1 MGANLMKG
9 IKNRTVFAESVIWI
23 IIGILVILWMYLI
36 PVAGPFGTQKMTL
49 AKVVDVCN
57 NMRDLACY
65 KESSFMFLAIWAIG
79 LLIIVAG
86 FFSWDKE

>member
-36 PVAGPFGTQKMTL
+36 PVAGPFGTQEITF
-49 AKVVDVCN
+49 AKAVEMCN
-57 NMRDLACY
+57 NVRTLDCY
-65 KESSFMFLAIWAIG
+65 KGASLVFLAIWAIG
-79 LLIIVAG
+79 LLIIAAG

>member
-1 MGANLMKG
+1 MKG

-36 PVAGPFGTQKMTL
+36 PVISFFGTHKITF
-49 AKVVDVCN
+49 AKAVEMCN
-57 NMRDLACY
+57 NLRSPACFN
-65 KESSFMFLAIWAIG
+65 ESSLVFLAIWVIG